1 MMGAAPEL
9 LQALSFILIGIW
21 MALLAAVL
29 LRVIRQG
36 MHVVL
41 VRLHHLVVF
50 SLLRGSHPA

>member
-1 MMGAAPEL
+1 MGAAPEQ

-29 LRVIRQG
+29 VRVVRHG

-41 VRLHHLVVF
+41 GRLHHLVVF
-50 SLLRGSHPA
+50 SLLRGSHAA